1 MPKIACNFSESW
13 VQEELKK
20 EGAGSRL
27 FKDTHKKANGLMLRV
42 SPKGK
47 GAYFIE
53 GRIKGSNGSVLRPSV
68 GDPSK
73 MHLYEAR
80 NIASEFHNIM
90 ELGKDPRVAYYSQNL
105 SASLESVHNDYISQR
120 DLKDSSLKSVNGFLK
135 AMSPKFKTRNILSI
149 RQDDI
154 IKEHESI
161 KVRHTGKVADK
172 VMRHV
177 DALYRMAAA
186 VYLDEDEMPI
196 VQRNPVDVLRTQK
209 KWFFNNGYT
218 GRKAETIDTV
228 HLPSILSAI
237 AQMKAYRGINKFVH
251 KENQSMFVA
260 ACFFELLLFTGW
272 RPSDAVSIEWHQVSD
287 DCKEVSWS
295 DEEAAEKLKN
305 AEGMYKAPL
314 NRQAQNVLLELKAR
328 KFDCKYVFPNA
339 SLSNHLKANPTDY
352 NNKLTELADTGQRYT
367 AGIFRKAYQTFAEYV
382 GVNSVT
388 IKRLVF
394 HTQKHYTVQGG
405 YIFPER
411 ENLRKKSQRVADFIL
426 LHGERTNELMTREVQ
441 IDSKLFLYAQEEL
454 SKNDSQ
460 FDTAE
465 DILEH
470 WCKQGRVFEEM
481 KNR

>member
-13 VQEELKK
+13 VQDELKK
-20 EGAGSRL
+20 EDAGSRT
-27 FKDTHKKANGLMLRV
+27 FKDTNKKANGLMLRV

-47 GAYFIE
+47 GAYFVE
-53 GRIKGSNGSVLRPSV
+53 GRIKGGNGSVLRPPV

-73 MHLYEAR
+73 MHLYIAR
-80 NIASEFHNIM
+80 NIASEFHDLM
-90 ELGKDPRVAYYSQNL
+90 EQGKDPRLAYYAQNL
-105 SASLESVHNDYISQR
+105 SATIKSVHIDYVSQR
-120 DLKDSSLKSVNGFLK
+120 DLKESSLKSVNGFLS
-135 AMSPKFKTRNILSI
+135 AMSDSFKEKNILDI

-154 IKEHESI
+154 IKEHQSI
-161 KVRHTGKVADK
+161 KRRHTGKVADK

-177 DALYRMAAA
+177 DALFRMAAA

-196 VQRNPVDVLRTQK
+196 VQRNPVDVLKIQK
-209 KWFFNNGYT
+209 MWFFNNGYT
-218 GRKAETIDTV
+218 GRKAETIDTI
-228 HLPSILSAI
+228 HLPDLLSAI
-237 AQMKAYRGINKFVH
+237 DQMKSFRGTKKFVY

-272 RPSDAVSIEWHQVSD
+272 RPGDSASIEWHQVSE
-287 DCKEVSWS
+287 DCKEITWT

-328 KFDCKYVFPNA
+328 NFECKYVFPNA

-352 NNKLTELADTGQRYT
+352 NDKLTQLADTGQRYT

-394 HTQKHYTVQGG
+394 HTQNHYTVQGG

-426 LHGERTNELMTREVQ
+426 YHGDRANELKTLGVQ
-441 IDSKLFLYAQEEL
+441 INSKLIMYAQEEL
-454 SKNDSQ
+454 SRDDCK
-460 FDTAE
+460 FDTVE
-465 DILEH
+465 DIIDH
-470 WCKQGRVFEEM
+470 WCLQGRVFEEM
-481 KNR
+481 KSK